1 MEKYYFKYEDIHREA
16 GNLYNVISNS
26 GYSPDVIIAIG
37 TGGFIPAR
45 ILKSFFK
52 KQIICVTIGYY
63 DENDKLQ
70 DKTNKI
76 QWIQKGSDEH
86 KMIKNKKILII
97 DELDDTRSSLQYVTN
112 ELLEYEP
119 SEIAV
124 GVLHNKIKEKKGVLD
139 KRIKY
144 FCSKQIADK
153 WIIYPW
159 EVTDIIAHNK
169 LCESSK
175 FFDYGR
181 Y

>member
-1 MEKYYFKYEDIHREA
+1 MEKYYVKYEDVHREA
-16 GNLYNVISNS
+16 ENLYNIISSS
-26 GYSPDVIIAIG
+26 GFSPDVIIAIG

-52 KQIICVTIGYY
+52 KPIICITIGYY
-63 DENDKLQ
+63 DKNDKLQ

-76 QWIQKGSDEH
+76 QWIQKGSNEH
-86 KMIKNKKILII
+86 MMIKNKKILIV

-112 ELLEYEP
+112 GMLEYEP

-124 GVLHNKIKEKKGVLD
+124 GILHNKIKEKKGVLD

-144 FCSKQIADK
+144 FYSKQIPDK

-159 EVTDIIAHNK
+159 EATDIIEHNK

-175 FFDYGR
+175 FFDHGR

>member
-1 MEKYYFKYEDIHREA
+1 MEKYYIKYEDIHIEA
-16 GNLYNVISNS
+16 ENLYNIISNS
-26 GYSPDVIIAIG
+26 GFNPDVIIAVG

-52 KQIICVTIGYY
+52 KPIICVTISFYNE
-63 DENDKLQ
+63 DNKLQ
-70 DKTNKI
+70 DKINKI
-76 QWIQKGSDEH
+76 QWIQKGSNEH
-86 KMIKNKKILII
+86 MMIKNKKILIV

-144 FCSKQIADK
+144 FYSKQIADK

-159 EVTDIIAHNK
+159 EATDIIEHNK

>member
-1 MEKYYFKYEDIHREA
+1 MEKYYMKYEDIHIETE
-16 GNLYNVISNS
+16 NLYNIISNS
-26 GYSPDVIIAIG
+26 GYSPDVIIAVG

-52 KQIICVTIGYY
+52 IPIICVTISFYNE
-63 DENDKLQ
+63 DNKLQ

-76 QWIQKGSDEH
+76 QWIQKGSNEH
-86 KMIKNKKILII
+86 MMIKNKKILVV

-144 FCSKQIADK
+144 FYSKQIADK

-159 EVTDIIAHNK
+159 EATDIIEHNK

-175 FFDYGR
+175 FFDHGR